1 MRLATA
7 AYLTGR
13 MNDCVQALQR
23 AYQMHLDGDD
33 TRAAVRCAFWLA
45 LVLMTSGESAVGGG
59 WVSRAQRLLED
70 VPNDVVERGYVLIP
84 VMFRDIFAGE
94 FGPAHKSAVEIADY
108 GRRFDDRDLV
118 AMGRHGAGPARAVR
132 RAGSR
137 GACPAGRGDGEHRNR
152 RGVADLRGPGL
163 LLDDR
168 GLPGDFG
175 FRPGHRVDG
184 CVDEMVR

>member
-1 MRLATA
+1 M
-7 AYLTGR
+7 
-13 MNDCVQALQR
+13 
-23 AYQMHLDGDD
+23 
-33 TRAAVRCAFWLA
+33 
-45 LVLMTSGESAVGGG
+45 VLMDSGESAVGGG
-59 WVSRAQRLLED
+59 WVARAQRLLED

-108 GRRFDDRDLV
+108 GRRFNDPNLV
-118 AMGRHGAGPARAVR
+118 AMGLMSQGRLALYAGRV
-132 RAGSR
+132 SR
-137 GACPAGRGDGEHRNR
+137 GACAAGRGDGEHRNR

-175 FRPGHRVDG
+175 FRPGHRMDG
-184 CVDEMVR
+184 CVDQLVR